1 MIKVNY
7 VVSNNL
13 IKSVSI
19 KGHAFYDNYGKD
31 IVCAAVSSIVTTTIN
46 NIIALEENTIKY
58 DTKEGN
64 VCITVLRNSKV
75 TDKLLNVMLNMLKEL
90 ATDYPQN
97 IKIGG
102 LKWIL

>member
-19 KGHAFYDNYGKD
+19 KGHAFYDTYGKD

-46 NIIALEENTIKY
+46 DILALTEDKIKY
-58 DTKEGN
+58 DTQDGN
-64 VCITVLRNSKV
+64 VLITVVSDNEV
-75 TDKLLNVMLNMLKEL
+75 VEKLLNVMVNMLKEL
-90 ATDYPQN
+90 ASDYPKN

-102 LKWIL
+102 LK

>member
-19 KGHAFYDNYGKD
+19 KGHAFYDTYGKD

-46 NIIALEENTIKY
+46 DI
-58 DTKEGN
+58 
-64 VCITVLRNSKV
+64 
-75 TDKLLNVMLNMLKEL
+75 LKEL

-102 LKWIL
+102 LK

>member
-7 VVSNNL
+7 EVSNNL

-19 KGHAFYDNYGKD
+19 KGHAFYDTYGKD

-46 NIIALEENTIKY
+46 DILALTEDKIKY
-58 DTKEGN
+58 DTQDGN
-64 VCITVLRNSKV
+64 VLITVVSDNEV
-75 TDKLLNVMLNMLKEL
+75 VEKLLNVMLNMLKEL
-90 ATDYPQN
+90 ASDYPKN

-102 LKWIL
+102 LK

>member
-19 KGHAFYDNYGKD
+19 KGHAFYDTYGKD

-46 NIIALEENTIKY
+46 DILALTEDKIKY
-58 DTKEGN
+58 DTQDGN
-64 VCITVLRNSKV
+64 VL
-75 TDKLLNVMLNMLKEL
+75 
-90 ATDYPQN
+90 
-97 IKIGG
+97 IGDSEY
-102 LKWIL
+102 KPVCSYHYWKYNNNF

>member
-1 MIKVNY
+1 MYHNDI
-7 VVSNNL
+7 
-13 IKSVSI
+13 IESI
-19 KGHAFYDNYGKD
+19 SINGHANYDYAGKD

-102 LKWIL
+102 LK

>member
-1 MIKVNY
+1 MINVNY

-19 KGHAFYDNYGKD
+19 KGHAFYDTYGKD

-46 NIIALEENTIKY
+46 DILALSEDKIKY
-58 DTKEGN
+58 DTQDGN
-64 VCITVLRNSKV
+64 VLITVVSDNEV
-75 TDKLLNVMLNMLKEL
+75 VEKLLNVMLNMLKEL
-90 ATDYPQN
+90 ASDYPKN

-102 LKWIL
+102 LK

>member
-19 KGHAFYDNYGKD
+19 KGHAFYDTYGKD

-46 NIIALEENTIKY
+46 DILALTEDKIKY
-58 DTKEGN
+58 DTQDGN
-64 VCITVLRNSKV
+64 VLITVVSDNEV
-75 TDKLLNVMLNMLKEL
+75 AEKLLNVMLNMLKEL
-90 ATDYPQN
+90 ASDYPKN

-102 LKWIL
+102 LK

>member
-1 MIKVNY
+1 MIKVNC
-7 VVSNNL
+7 VVSNGL
-13 IKSVSI
+13 IERLSI
-19 KGHAFYDNYGKD
+19 KGHADYDTLGKD

-46 NIIALEENTIKY
+46 NIIVLEENTIKY

-64 VCITVLRNSKV
+64 VYITVLRNSDV
-75 TDKLLNVMLNMLKEL
+75 TNKLLNVLIDMLKEL

-102 LKWIL
+102 LK

>member
-1 MIKVNY
+1 MIKVNC
-7 VVSNNL
+7 VVSNGL
-13 IKSVSI
+13 IERLSI
-19 KGHAFYDNYGKD
+19 KGHADYDTLGKD

-46 NIIALEENTIKY
+46 NIISLEENTIKY

-64 VCITVLRNSKV
+64 VCITVLRNSDV
-75 TDKLLNVMLNMLKEL
+75 TNKLLNVLMNMLKEL

-102 LKWIL
+102 LK

>member
-1 MIKVNY
+1 MIKVNC
-7 VVSNNL
+7 VVSNGL
-13 IKSVSI
+13 IERLSI
-19 KGHAFYDNYGKD
+19 KGHADYDTLGKD

-46 NIIALEENTIKY
+46 NIIALEENTIKC

-64 VCITVLRNSKV
+64 VCITVLRNSDV
-75 TDKLLNVMLNMLKEL
+75 TNKLLNVLIDMLKEL

-102 LKWIL
+102 LK

>member
-7 VVSNNL
+7 VVSNDL

-19 KGHAFYDNYGKD
+19 KGHAFYDTYGKD

-46 NIIALEENTIKY
+46 DILALTEDKIKY
-58 DTKEGN
+58 DTQDGN
-64 VCITVLRNSKV
+64 VLITVVSDNEV
-75 TDKLLNVMLNMLKEL
+75 VEKLLNVMLNMLKEL
-90 ATDYPQN
+90 ASDYPKN

-102 LKWIL
+102 LK

>member
-19 KGHAFYDNYGKD
+19 KGHAFYDTYGKD

-46 NIIALEENTIKY
+46 DILALTEDKIKY
-58 DTKEGN
+58 DTQDGN
-64 VCITVLRNSKV
+64 VLITVVSDNEV
-75 TDKLLNVMLNMLKEL
+75 VEKLLNVMVNMLKEL

-102 LKWIL
+102 LK

>member
-19 KGHAFYDNYGKD
+19 KGHAFYDTYGKD

-46 NIIALEENTIKY
+46 DILALTEDKIKY
-58 DTKEGN
+58 DTQDGN
-64 VCITVLRNSKV
+64 VLITVVSDNEAV
-75 TDKLLNVMLNMLKEL
+75 EKLLNVMLNMLKEL
-90 ATDYPQN
+90 ASDYPKN

-102 LKWIL
+102 LK

>member
-19 KGHAFYDNYGKD
+19 KGHAFYDTYGKD

-46 NIIALEENTIKY
+46 DILALTEDEIKY
-58 DTKEGN
+58 DTQDGN
-64 VCITVLRNSKV
+64 VLITVVSDNEV
-75 TDKLLNVMLNMLKEL
+75 VEKLLNVMLNMLKEL
-90 ATDYPQN
+90 ASDYPKN

-102 LKWIL
+102 LK

>member
-19 KGHAFYDNYGKD
+19 KGHAFYDTYGKD
-31 IVCAAVSSIVTTTIN
+31 IVCAAVSSIVITTIN
-46 NIIALEENTIKY
+46 DILALTEDKIKY
-58 DTKEGN
+58 DTQDGN
-64 VCITVLRNSKV
+64 VLITVVSDNEV
-75 TDKLLNVMLNMLKEL
+75 VEKLLNVMLNMLKEL
-90 ATDYPQN
+90 ASDYPKN

-102 LKWIL
+102 LK

>member
-1 MIKVNY
+1 MIKVNC
-7 VVSNNL
+7 VVSNGL
-13 IKSVSI
+13 IERLSI
-19 KGHAFYDNYGKD
+19 KGHADYDTLGKD

-64 VCITVLRNSKV
+64 VCITVLRNSDV
-75 TDKLLNVMLNMLKEL
+75 TNKLLNVLINMLKEL
-90 ATDYPQN
+90 ASDYPKN

-102 LKWIL
+102 LK

>member
-1 MIKVNY
+1 MIKVNC
-7 VVSNNL
+7 VVSNGL
-13 IKSVSI
+13 IERLSI
-19 KGHAFYDNYGKD
+19 KGHADYDTLGKD
-31 IVCAAVSSIVTTTIN
+31 IGCAAVSSIGTTTIN

-64 VCITVLRNSKV
+64 VCITVLRNSDV
-75 TDKLLNVMLNMLKEL
+75 TNKLLNVLIDMLKEL

-102 LKWIL
+102 LK

>member
-1 MIKVNY
+1 MIKVNC
-7 VVSNNL
+7 VVSDGL
-13 IKSVSI
+13 IEEVSI
-19 KGHAFYDNYGKD
+19 KGHADYDTLGKD

-64 VCITVLRNSKV
+64 VCITVLRNSDV
-75 TDKLLNVMLNMLKEL
+75 TNKLLNVLMNMLKEL

-102 LKWIL
+102 LK